1 MSVINNNNEPLNAQP
16 VILAVD
22 DNPRN
27 LQLISSLLSSNNY
40 KVVVANSGEN
50 ALKYMALKEPD
61 LLLLDVMMPGLSGYE
76 VCEQI
81 KLNPRW
87 KDLPIIFLTA
97 KSDLNDIVTGFKLG
111 AVDYITKP
119 FKGEEVLARVQT
131 HIELKKAKNQL
142 IYKNTELQRLADAL
156 EESNKTI
163 QDDALRLARL
173 NAEKDKFF
181 SIIAHDLRGPF
192 SGCLAATDILT
203 NNIQSLSKEEII
215 DFASALSETASQ
227 LNKLL
232 ENLLSWAQVQMGSLR
247 LNQETILINDL
258 LEEAIQAIK
267 KSTAKKEIEL
277 KVFSGDPI
285 HAFADRNM
293 VESILRNL
301 LSNAVKFTN
310 VNGRIEVKIL
320 RKTEENFT
328 IIEIKDNGI
337 GMSEE
342 LISKLFRLNEKV
354 SRAGTGGETSTGLG
368 LMLSSDL
375 AQKMGGKIE
384 VESEEF
390 KGSTFRLILPS
401 VST

>member
-1 MSVINNNNEPLNAQP
+1 MNSTNESKNAQS

-87 KDLPIIFLTA
+87 KELPIIFLTA

-131 HIELKKAKNQL
+131 HIDLKNARNQL
-142 IYKNTELQRLADAL
+142 ISKNAELELLTDAL
-156 EESNKTI
+156 KESNKTI
-163 QDDALRLARL
+163 QDDALRLEKL

-203 NNIQSLSKEEII
+203 NNIQSLSKEEIVG
-215 DFASALSETASQ
+215 FASALSETAAQ

-232 ENLLSWAQVQMGSLR
+232 ENLLSWAQVQMGSFS
-247 LNQETILINDL
+247 LNQENILINDI
-258 LEEAIQAIK
+258 LEETIHAIK
-267 KSTAKKEIEL
+267 KSASIKEIEL
-277 KVFSGDPI
+277 NFFTENAFHVFT
-285 HAFADRNM
+285 DRNM

-301 LSNAVKFTN
+301 LSNAVKFTPLKGKID
-310 VNGRIEVKIL
+310 VNIFRNAD
-320 RKTEENFT
+320 ENFT
-328 IIEIKDNGI
+328 IVEIKDNGM
-337 GMSEE
+337 GMNPE
-342 LISKLFRLNEKV
+342 LLSKLFKINENV
-354 SRAGTGGETSTGLG
+354 SRPGTAGETSTGLG

-375 AQKMGGKIE
+375 AQRMGGKIE

-401 VST
+401 ASA